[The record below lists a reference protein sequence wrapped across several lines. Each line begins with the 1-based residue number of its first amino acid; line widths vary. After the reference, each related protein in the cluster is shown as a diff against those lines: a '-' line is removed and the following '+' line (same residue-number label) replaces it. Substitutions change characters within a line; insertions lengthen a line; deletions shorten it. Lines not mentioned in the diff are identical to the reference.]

1 MGLEAESEDRD
12 TNEEHG
18 DDSHPLIIIK
28 LIGDFFFM
36 PYAQPN
42 QDLFHFTV
50 LCVMLVKAKRK

>member
-36 PYAQPN
+36 PYAQQRSPIRTYFIS
-42 QDLFHFTV
+42 QYYVLF
-50 LCVMLVKAKRK
+50 